1 MEKKRLDIICMG
13 MALVDSI
20 IKGFDPEPVSASG
33 FCAQSGS
40 LNVGGEA
47 VNEAVSAARL
57 GMKTG
62 IVCALGEDGAADM
75 ILSQLQKDGV
85 DTVGVLRSADHPTP
99 VTTMFVNSD
108 GTRKS
113 ITNASHKY
121 NFHPELHVPAFTCSR
136 ALILGSLFRAPFN
149 DPKIIYSVV
158 SEAKKAGQI
167 VVADTKLPN
176 FVKLSLADI
185 ADSLPFVDFITP
197 NEDEAKYY
205 SGKTD
210 PEDMAD
216 VFLSYGVKNVVI
228 KLGAKGCFFKN
239 AKTSF
244 FLPAFPIEAADAT
257 GAGDCFVAGL
267 TCEVLR
273 ILSEEAGEESFGRGT
288 GAGAEL
294 PSEDA
299 TISLDILESRYRD
312 ILLFATACG
321 AICTTKIGAITA
333 LRDRAQVIEFL
344 SNL

>member
-1 MEKKRLDIICMG
+1 MG